1 MNLIVIIVLCALI
14 MLALILFPLI
24 VSLKAENAS
33 KKNEWEKIKDYGNN
47 INKKL
52 KKSK

>member
-33 KKNEWEKIKDYGNN
+33 KKMNG
-47 INKKL
+47 KKL
-52 KKSK
+52 KITAII